1 MTFLA
6 KSRSSD
12 LRWAYGSIKRRLHWS
27 QFFFIFGILAC
38 YYRDA
43 ILDQK
48 ILKSDFYSARLARIY
63 PLHLLTLLI
72 VVPLTLQNVNFQ
84 IDRTLA
90 QTVILILSLTQS
102 FVPIKNIFFFFL
114 ILLLS
119 ISNELFFLFAISF
132 YNFLISRIKKVVHS
146 KLYKHFYF
154 YAMLVTPPTYY
165 KVFSM

>member
-27 QFFFIFGILAC
+27 QFFFIFGIYAC

-63 PLHLLTLLI
+63 PLHLLTLLDRR
-72 VVPLTLQNVNFQ
+72 TTNTAKCKFQ

-102 FVPIKNIFFFFL
+102 FVPIKNFFFFL

-119 ISNELFFLFAISF
+119 ISNELFFIC
-132 YNFLISRIKKVVHS
+132 YFL
-146 KLYKHFYF
+146 L
-154 YAMLVTPPTYY
+154 
-165 KVFSM
+165 